1 MNTSN
6 QTIEPDPAAE
16 TGLPLV
22 AKRCDDDV
30 SKLNAV
36 NSSDGQAIVIPDSF
50 WRSLEHL
57 NHFRL
62 FLAGFL
68 FVAGFFS
75 EQLLQQRLLNPPL
88 FSLTSLVYFFSAW
101 LFGRPK
107 QRRDA
112 FFQRQVAR
120 QALVDILCLAV
131 LMYLGGGNASGL
143 GLLLM
148 LTLAA
153 VGMLPN
159 TRNVLFWAAVAALM
173 VLAEQMLQAMQGGAG
188 ASGFVRSGL
197 LALGLFGVA
206 LLSNLLAKGT
216 LSAAALAVEKSRQA
230 ESFERINERMIQELP
245 YAVMA
250 VGADG
255 DILQY
260 NAHAEELLGARF
272 FKGCTLLNCAPQLAQ
287 LWELWRLG
295 KALPGHPFRIG
306 LDGHRLRARFM
317 ELEPSRNEGAVV
329 VLEDMTE
336 LELRAQK
343 MKLASLGLLT
353 ANLAHEI
360 RNPLSAIRHAAGL
373 LKEDARDAMSTK
385 LTRIIDD
392 NAMRLNSLVEDVLSL
407 NRRDRM
413 HRVKLELCTFLSSFV
428 YDYAQRENLPSGIM
442 TLEMTRDV
450 QVRFDAAHLE
460 QICWNLLRNAWR
472 YCTRQPGSIR
482 IRLNTGDDYVDIEII
497 NDGPAITPE
506 VQSHLFEPFYTTE
519 NQGTGLGLYISRE
532 LAEANDAVLRYID
545 IPNGALFRL
554 RCPITP
560 VPNGES

>member
-1 MNTSN
+1 MPFMSTSPVEHT
-6 QTIEPDPAAE
+6 QAAKTSASPA
-16 TGLPLV
+16 PP
-22 AKRCDDDV
+22 
-30 SKLNAV
+30 
-36 NSSDGQAIVIPDSF
+36 IIPDSF

-68 FVAGFFS
+68 CLAGLLS
-75 EQLLQQRLLNPPL
+75 EQLLQQRLAHPYL
-88 FSLTSLVYFFSAW
+88 FALTSLVYFLSAW

-107 QRRDA
+107 LRRGEL
-112 FFQRQVAR
+112 FQRLVVR
-120 QALVDILCLAV
+120 QAIVDIVCLGV
-131 LMYLGGGNASGL
+131 LMFLAGGNASGL

-153 VGMLPN
+153 VGMLPD
-159 TRNVLFWAAVAALM
+159 TRNVLLWAAVAAI
-173 VLAEQMLQAMQGGAG
+173 VILAEQTMQAFSGDTSAV
-188 ASGFVRSGL
+188 GFVRSGL
-197 LALGLFGVA
+197 LSLGLFGVA

-216 LSAAALAVEKSRQA
+216 LSAAALAIEKSRQA

-250 VGADG
+250 VGAEG

-260 NAHAEELLGARF
+260 NAHAEAVLGARF
-272 FKGCTLLNCAPQLAQ
+272 FNGCTLRNCAPQLA
-287 LWELWRLG
+287 ELWDVWRQG
-295 KALPGHPFRIG
+295 EALPSHPFRIG
-306 LDGHRLRARFM
+306 MDGHRLRARFM

-336 LELRAQK
+336 LESQAQK

-373 LKEDARDAMSTK
+373 LKEDARDEISSK

-392 NAMRLNSLVEDVLSL
+392 NAIRLNGLVEDVLSL

-413 HRVKLELCTFLSSFV
+413 NRVEIELPSFLPGFV
-428 YDYAQRENLPSGIM
+428 HEFAQREKLPAGVIS
-442 TLEMTRDV
+442 LQMTREAHAC
-450 QVRFDAAHLE
+450 FDANHLE
-460 QICWNLLRNAWR
+460 QILWNLLRNAWR
-472 YCTRQPGSIR
+472 YCSRQPGSIR
-482 IRLNTGDDYVDIEII
+482 IRLNSGDEYVDVEII
-497 NDGPAITPE
+497 NDGPGITAD

-519 NQGTGLGLYISRE
+519 NQGTGLGLYIARE
-532 LAEANDAVLRYID
+532 LAEANSAALRYID
-545 IPNGALFRL
+545 IPDGALFRL
-554 RCPITP
+554 RCSMPP
-560 VPNGES
+560 C